1 MRFIIA
7 HLGPVICKQLLHYRH
22 LMETEKKQI
31 NYLGKIGRIFLK
43 TLLFLFLFIVLI
55 FILVLTPPVQK
66 FLTGKV
72 QNYLEKKLNTKVAI
86 GRISFGLTGNINLE
100 NVYIEDR
107 TKDTLISGG
116 TIKAHLNFIK
126 LFSNEVQVKD
136 LELQNITAKIKRV
149 LPDTTFNF
157 QFIVDAFVKEK
168 SKTPD
173 TAKTPPMK

>member
-1 MRFIIA
+1 
-7 HLGPVICKQLLHYRH
+7 
-22 LMETEKKQI
+22 METEKKSI
-31 NYLGKIGRIFLK
+31 NYVRKVGRILLK
-43 TLLFLFLFIVLI
+43 TILFIFLFIVLV
-55 FILVLTPPVQK
+55 FILLLTPPVQH

-86 GRISFGLTGNINLE
+86 GNISFGLSGKINLE
-100 NVYIEDR
+100 NVYIEDK

-116 TIKAHLNFIK
+116 TIKAHINFLK

-157 QFIVDAFVKEK
+157 QFIVDAF
-168 SKTPD
+168 
-173 TAKTPPMK
+173 